1 MPLYI
6 GSMKYVIFFLT
17 LQRLIA
23 ETVFFPCTS
32 EKTLEYLNDFIIFL
46 IVNFIIQEFHSPF
59 EGRIVLA

>member
-23 ETVFFPCTS
+23 KTVFFPCTS
-32 EKTLEYLNDFIIFL
+32 GKTFEYLNDFIIF
-46 IVNFIIQEFHSPF
+46 FCEFHNIRVP
-59 EGRIVLA
+59 